1 MGNRQ
6 SMSRRAFL
14 RDSMMVGGAM
24 LLSNMLP
31 ATARAVEPV
40 TVNEEA
46 KDREMSVADDLL
58 KGVCDIHLHA
68 VPDSKARLGD
78 ELEFARAARD
88 AGYRLM
94 LLKSNDFSNHDRAYL
109 IRQALPDFEV
119 FGSLCMNRVHGDR
132 VNVFAAEKAVNT
144 TGKLCRC
151 IWMPTQDAVYHN
163 LRYRSRRE
171 GIPVLDERGR
181 VLPEVVR
188 VMEICAEADI
198 IFATG
203 HSSPEESIVL
213 AAKAREVGVRKCVI
227 THANSAVWKMTH
239 DQIRRCIDLGAWIE
253 YSYITNL
260 WGIGTGL
267 PDFERMDDREFSDF
281 ARIAPERSVI
291 TTDLGQV
298 GMPHPVEGMRRC
310 ILALRGNGL
319 SKEQIDFMTRCN
331 PAMLVGL
338 PEKNN
343 K

>member
-6 SMSRRAFL
+6 SMSRRAFF
-14 RDSMMVGGAM
+14 RDSMMASGAM

-68 VPDSKARLGD
+68 APDSKARLGD
-78 ELEFARAARD
+78 ELGFARAAHD
-88 AGYRLM
+88 AGYRSILF
-94 LLKSNDFSNHDRAYL
+94 KSNDFSNHDRAYL

-163 LRYRSRRE
+163 LCYHSRRE

-181 VLPEVVR
+181 VQPEVVR

-203 HSSPEESIVL
+203 HSSPEESIAWRL
-213 AAKAREVGVRKCVI
+213 KHVR
-227 THANSAVWKMTH
+227 
-239 DQIRRCIDLGAWIE
+239 LE
-253 YSYITNL
+253 
-260 WGIGTGL
+260 
-267 PDFERMDDREFSDF
+267 
-281 ARIAPERSVI
+281 
-291 TTDLGQV
+291 
-298 GMPHPVEGMRRC
+298 
-310 ILALRGNGL
+310 
-319 SKEQIDFMTRCN
+319 
-331 PAMLVGL
+331 
-338 PEKNN
+338 
-343 K
+343 